1 MMLERFNSVFTSSII
16 PPFPTSIPH
25 SETQFQFSEIARL
38 IIQFAVVKNI
48 LFKGLSSILQKFPS
62 LFIVKTNFFFKH
74 WVILNCDSCCLITT
88 LRAIRLHNSFHQEEQ
103 MVKFTHN
110 NNINYRS
117 SRPKM
122 IWKMLL
128 WIIDQNFHKN
138 TRLRPFKFKLRL
150 YIFSYIFVTGITPNR
165 PYFNYWVM
173 YKQLLMTLLS
183 ALIVIRLLIRV
194 ILVLPFVDE
203 RSGD

>member
-16 PPFPTSIPH
+16 PPFPTSIPP

-128 WIIDQNFHKN
+128 WIIGQNFHKN
-138 TRLRPFKFKLRL
+138 TRDKGLLNSSWGSISSAISSSRISIRIDL
-150 YIFSYIFVTGITPNR
+150 IFIIESCINSCL
-165 PYFNYWVM
+165 WH
-173 YKQLLMTLLS
+173 S
-183 ALIVIRLLIRV
+183 S
-194 ILVLPFVDE
+194 VLW
-203 RSGD
+203 S